1 MRSTWKDCELLHFA
15 PSTPCV
21 GARDTK
27 ANTCVSAQSAG
38 VFGLGRPGF
47 VTDGLVS
54 SATKNGHSQWEI
66 YNGGQKDK
74 RIARE
79 TTDEWVS
86 SPGRGRT
93 GGQDRTGEGTRLV
106 RRAHWLGSGL
116 CPRLDWRSGRE
127 LGAQIQQGSSAKRRS
142 RVGKANRGGD
152 HEVRK
157 VPGEPHA
164 PGVGGPLHRVQPLEG
179 NREGFDED

>member
-54 SATKNGHSQWEI
+54 SATKNGHSHWEI
-66 YNGGQKDK
+66 YNGAK
-74 RIARE
+74 RTKESLVLE
-79 TTDEWVS
+79 TI
-86 SPGRGRT
+86 RGGLQHRQ
-93 GGQDRTGEGTRLV
+93 GEDRRAGQDR
-106 RRAHWLGSGL
+106 
-116 CPRLDWRSGRE
+116 
-127 LGAQIQQGSSAKRRS
+127 
-142 RVGKANRGGD
+142 GGD
-152 HEVRK
+152 SL
-157 VPGEPHA
+157 G
-164 PGVGGPLHRVQPLEG
+164 
-179 NREGFDED
+179 

>member
-1 MRSTWKDCELLHFA
+1 M
-15 PSTPCV
+15 CV

-74 RIARE
+74 RIA
-79 TTDEWVS
+79 
-86 SPGRGRT
+86 SPRNIDRVGLQPRQGEDRRA
-93 GGQDRTGEGTRLV
+93 GQDR
-106 RRAHWLGSGL
+106 
-116 CPRLDWRSGRE
+116 
-127 LGAQIQQGSSAKRRS
+127 
-142 RVGKANRGGD
+142 GGD
-152 HEVRK
+152 SL
-157 VPGEPHA
+157 G
-164 PGVGGPLHRVQPLEG
+164 
-179 NREGFDED
+179 